1 MRCAVLKHTGK
12 NMNLES
18 QIKQLII
25 DSLGLEDITEADI
38 DTDALVNLFEIEP
51 ERIAPDTNLYEDLE
65 IDSIDAIDLIDYIKR
80 QTGRKLLADDF
91 RSVRTVE
98 DVVQAVLR
106 KDAAQ

>member
-1 MRCAVLKHTGK
+1 MMT
-12 NMNLES
+12 ES
-18 QIKQLII
+18 EIRQIL
-25 DSLGLEDITEADI
+25 
-38 DTDALVNLFEIEP
+38 TDALVNLFEIEP

-106 KDAAQ
+106 KDTAQ

>member
-1 MRCAVLKHTGK
+1 MT
-12 NMNLES
+12 ES
-18 QIKQLII
+18 EIRQIL
-25 DSLGLEDITEADI
+25 
-38 DTDALVNLFEIEP
+38 TDALVNLFEIEP

-65 IDSIDAIDLIDYIKR
+65 IDSIDAIDLIDYIQR
-80 QTGRKLLADDF
+80 QTDRKLLDDDF

>member
-1 MRCAVLKHTGK
+1 MT
-12 NMNLES
+12 ES
-18 QIKQLII
+18 EIRQIL
-25 DSLGLEDITEADI
+25 
-38 DTDALVNLFEIEP
+38 TDALVNLFEIEP

-80 QTGRKLLADDF
+80 QPGRKLLADDF

>member
-1 MRCAVLKHTGK
+1 MT
-12 NMNLES
+12 ES
-18 QIKQLII
+18 EIRQIL
-25 DSLGLEDITEADI
+25 
-38 DTDALVNLFEIEP
+38 TDALVNLFEIEP
-51 ERIAPDTNLYEDLE
+51 ERIAPYTNLYEDLE

>member
-1 MRCAVLKHTGK
+1 MT
-12 NMNLES
+12 ES
-18 QIKQLII
+18 EIRQIL
-25 DSLGLEDITEADI
+25 
-38 DTDALVNLFEIEP
+38 TDALVNLFEIEP

-65 IDSIDAIDLIDYIKR
+65 IDSIDAIDLIDYITR

-98 DVVQAVLR
+98 DVEQAVLR

>member
-1 MRCAVLKHTGK
+1 MT
-12 NMNLES
+12 ES
-18 QIKQLII
+18 EIRQIL
-25 DSLGLEDITEADI
+25 
-38 DTDALVNLFEIEP
+38 TDALVNLFEIEP
-51 ERIAPDTNLYEDLE
+51 ERSAPDTNLYEDLE

>member
-1 MRCAVLKHTGK
+1 MEYFEVPQ
-12 NMNLES
+12 S
-18 QIKQLII
+18 QIT
-25 DSLGLEDITEADI
+25 LEA
-38 DTDALVNLFEIEP
+38 
-51 ERIAPDTNLYEDLE
+51 NLYEDLE

>member
-1 MRCAVLKHTGK
+1 MT
-12 NMNLES
+12 ES
-18 QIKQLII
+18 EIRKIL
-25 DSLGLEDITEADI
+25 
-38 DTDALVNLFEIEP
+38 TDALVNLFEIEP

>member
-1 MRCAVLKHTGK
+1 MT
-12 NMNLES
+12 ES
-18 QIKQLII
+18 EIRQIL
-25 DSLGLEDITEADI
+25 
-38 DTDALVNLFEIEP
+38 TDALVNLFEIEP

-80 QTGRKLLADDF
+80 QTVRKLLADDF

>member
-1 MRCAVLKHTGK
+1 MT
-12 NMNLES
+12 ES
-18 QIKQLII
+18 EIRQIL
-25 DSLGLEDITEADI
+25 
-38 DTDALVNLFEIEP
+38 TDALVNLFEIEP

-80 QTGRKLLADDF
+80 QTGRKLLVDDF

>member
-1 MRCAVLKHTGK
+1 MT
-12 NMNLES
+12 ES
-18 QIKQLII
+18 EIRQIL
-25 DSLGLEDITEADI
+25 
-38 DTDALVNLFEIEP
+38 TDALVNLFEIEP

-91 RSVRTVE
+91 RSVRTME

>member
-1 MRCAVLKHTGK
+1 MTEQEIR
-12 NMNLES
+12 
-18 QIKQLII
+18 QIL
-25 DSLGLEDITEADI
+25 
-38 DTDALVNLFEIEP
+38 TDALVNLFEIEP

-80 QTGRKLLADDF
+80 QTGRKLLAEDF

-106 KDAAQ
+106 KNAAE

>member
-1 MRCAVLKHTGK
+1 MT
-12 NMNLES
+12 ES
-18 QIKQLII
+18 EIRQIL
-25 DSLGLEDITEADI
+25 
-38 DTDALVNLFEIEP
+38 TDALVNLSEIEP